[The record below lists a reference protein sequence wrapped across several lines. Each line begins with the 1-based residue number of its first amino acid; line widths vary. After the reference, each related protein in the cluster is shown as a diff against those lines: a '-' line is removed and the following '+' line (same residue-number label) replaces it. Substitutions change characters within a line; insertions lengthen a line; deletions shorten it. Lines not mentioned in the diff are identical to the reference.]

1 METTL
6 KRRYQPP
13 TGLFYF
19 MYNCGRAVTFS
30 YEFGNTDEMIKEAVD
45 IFKKWLDYRV
55 LIVDKD
61 NIREKT
67 DEAFLLDGD
76 YNPNHG
82 YTLLIV
88 TTPTEKVTDDGPMCI
103 NHWNY
108 TTVYGLKV
116 LTDEEFSLIEDEY
129 DYDQYRWIHAS
140 DESIEEFIFHGII
153 LYDLQKKLEDTE
165 DVDKPYKRERMM
177 T

>member
-19 MYNCGRAVTFS
+19 MYNRGRAVTFS

-45 IFKKWLDYRV
+45 IFKKWLDDLV

-129 DYDQYRWIHAS
+129 DYEHYLSIKAS
-140 DESIEEFIFHGII
+140 NKSIKEFVFHTII
-153 LYDLQKKLEDTE
+153 LYGLHKKLEDME
-165 DVDKPYKRERMM
+165 DVDIPYKRELM